1 MKRINIES
9 NETHFI
15 GCWNIEDNNLSKNMV
30 KFFDENE
37 KLQNQ
42 GLIGGGKDLSV
53 KNSIDITIQP
63 NDLKNSKFEIFN
75 EYMKKLHEC
84 YQDYLIQYPLLK
96 GMIKDIHIGKFNLQ
110 KYRKDGHF
118 SGVHSERTSLTTLH
132 RLFAWMTY
140 LNDVEDGGVTNFSH
154 YKIDVKPEIG
164 KTIIWPSEW
173 THAHSGGIVKSGT
186 KYIITGWMHFPY
198 DEKK

>member
-1 MKRINIES
+1 MKRINIET

-15 GCWNIEDNNLSKNMV
+15 GCWNIEDNELSKNII

-84 YQDYLIQYPLLK
+84 YQDYLTQYPLLK
-96 GMIKDIHIGKFNLQ
+96 GMIKNVHIGKFNLQ
-110 KYRKDGHF
+110 KYKKDGHF
-118 SGVHSERTSLTTLH
+118 SGIHSERTSLTTLH

-154 YKIDVKPEIG
+154 YEIDVKPEIG
-164 KTIIWPSEW
+164 KTLIWPSEW

-186 KYIITGWMHFPY
+186 KYIITGWMHFPF
-198 DEKK
+198 DEEN

>member
-1 MKRINIES
+1 
-9 NETHFI
+9 
-15 GCWNIEDNNLSKNMV
+15 MV

-110 KYRKDGHF
+110 KYKKDGHF

-154 YKIDVKPEIG
+154 YKIDVKPEMG
-164 KTIIWPSEW
+164 KTMIRPSEW

>member
-1 MKRINIES
+1 MKRINIDS
-9 NETHFI
+9 NQTHFI
-15 GCWNIEDNNLSKNMV
+15 GCWNIEDNNLSKNII
-30 KFFDENE
+30 KFFDDNE

-84 YQDYLIQYPLLK
+84 YQDYLTQYPLLK
-96 GMIKDIHIGKFNLQ
+96 GMIKNVHIGKFNLQ
-110 KYRKDGHF
+110 KYKKDGHF
-118 SGVHSERTSLTTLH
+118 SGIHSERTSLTTLH

-140 LNDVEDGGVTNFSH
+140 LNDAEDGGVTNFSH
-154 YKIDVKPEIG
+154 YKINVKPEIG
-164 KTIIWPSEW
+164 KTLIWPSEW

-186 KYIITGWMHFPY
+186 KYIITGWMHFPFE
-198 DEKK
+198 EKN

>member
-1 MKRINIES
+1 MITHLSENI
-9 NETHFI
+9 I
-15 GCWNIEDNNLSKNMV
+15 
-30 KFFDENE
+30 KFFEEN
-37 KLQNQ
+37 KTLQNQ

-63 NDLKNSKFEIFN
+63 NDLKNSKYEIFN

-110 KYRKDGHF
+110 KYKKDGHF
-118 SGVHSERTSLTTLH
+118 SGIHSERTSLTTLH

-140 LNDVEDGGVTNFSH
+140 LNDVEDGGITNFAH
-154 YKIDVKPEIG
+154 YKIDVKPEVG
-164 KTIIWPSEW
+164 KTLIWPSEW

-186 KYIITGWMHFPY
+186 KYIITGWMHFPF
-198 DEKK
+198 EQKN

>member
-1 MKRINIES
+1 MKRIIIDS
-9 NETHFI
+9 NDIHFI
-15 GCWNIEDNNLSKNMV
+15 GCWNIEDNDLSKNMI
-30 KFFDENE
+30 KFFNENE

-63 NDLKNSKFEIFN
+63 NDLKDSKYEIFN
-75 EYMKKLHEC
+75 IYMKKLHEC

-110 KYRKDGHF
+110 KYKKDGHF
-118 SGVHSERTSLTTLH
+118 SGVHSERTSLNTLH

-140 LNDVEDGGVTNFSH
+140 LNDVENGGVTNFSH
-154 YKIDVKPEIG
+154 YKIDVKPETG
-164 KTIIWPSEW
+164 KTLIWPAEW

-186 KYIITGWMHFPY
+186 KYIITGWMHFPF
-198 DEKK
+198 ENK

>member
-1 MKRINIES
+1 MKRINIDS

-110 KYRKDGHF
+110 KYKKDGHF
-118 SGVHSERTSLTTLH
+118 SGIHSERTSLTTLH

-154 YKIDVKPEIG
+154 YKIDVTPEIG
-164 KTIIWPSEW
+164 KTLIWPSEW

-186 KYIITGWMHFPY
+186 KYIITGWMHFPFE
-198 DEKK
+198 EKN

>member
-1 MKRINIES
+1 MKRINIDS

-75 EYMKKLHEC
+75 KYMKKLHEC
-84 YQDYLIQYPLLK
+84 YQDYLVQYPFLK
-96 GMIKDIHIGKFNLQ
+96 GMVKDIHIGKFNLQ
-110 KYRKDGHF
+110 KYKKDGHF
-118 SGVHSERTSLTTLH
+118 AGGHSERTSLTTLH

>member
-1 MKRINIES
+1 MKRINIDS

-110 KYRKDGHF
+110 KYKKDGHF

-154 YKIDVKPEIG
+154 YKIDVTPEIG
-164 KTIIWPSEW
+164 KTLIWPSEW

-186 KYIITGWMHFPY
+186 KYIITGWMHFPFE
-198 DEKK
+198 EKN

>member
-1 MKRINIES
+1 MKRINIDT

-15 GCWNIEDNNLSKNMV
+15 GCWNIEDNELSKNII

-75 EYMKKLHEC
+75 KYMKKLHEC
-84 YQDYLIQYPLLK
+84 YQDYLIQYPILK

-110 KYRKDGHF
+110 KYKKDGHF
-118 SGVHSERTSLTTLH
+118 SGVHSERTSLITLH
-132 RLFAWMTY
+132 RVFAWMTY

-154 YKIDVKPEIG
+154 YKIDIKPEIG
-164 KTIIWPSEW
+164 KTLIWPSEW

-186 KYIITGWMHFPY
+186 KYIITGWMHFPFE
-198 DEKK
+198 EKN